1 MAIGSLPMSDV
12 GNTAPNRRGG
22 ATRGTLPTRSSA
34 SAGAH
39 RRVRRVAR
47 SVDHK
52 VRRDEVAALATG
64 LIARG
69 GIDAAT
75 VRDIA
80 AAGGYSTKV
89 VSRYFSD
96 KRELLLLVYRA
107 AAERAQR
114 RLMAA
119 RTASGDDVLAC
130 TDALLPLDDER
141 RADWAIWLAFWGMAV
156 SDQGFSREQRRRVR
170 STRQFLGAVIE
181 NAVAAGE
188 LPDDTDAEWMAAELL
203 TTVNGVAVQALFDP
217 LEWPV
222 DRQRAMVQ
230 AHFARVAR

>member
-1 MAIGSLPMSDV
+1 M
-12 GNTAPNRRGG
+12 
-22 ATRGTLPTRSSA
+22 
-34 SAGAH
+34 
-39 RRVRRVAR
+39 
-47 SVDHK
+47 
-52 VRRDEVAALATG
+52 AALATR
-64 LIARG
+64 LIADR

-107 AAERAQR
+107 AAERAR
-114 RLMAA
+114 HRLMSA
-119 RTASGDDVLAC
+119 RTERGDDVLAC

-141 RADWAIWLAFWGMAV
+141 RTDWAVWLSFWGMAV
-156 SDQGFSREQRRRVR
+156 SDEGFSREQRRRVR

-188 LPDDTDAEWMAAELL
+188 VPEETDAEWLAAELL
-203 TTVNGVAVQALFDP
+203 TAVNGVAVQAMFDP
-217 LEWPV
+217 LDWPA
-222 DRQRAMVQ
+222 DRQRSMVR
-230 AHFARVAR
+230 AHFSRVVG

>member
-1 MAIGSLPMSDV
+1 MS
-12 GNTAPNRRGG
+12 AY
-22 ATRGTLPTRSSA
+22 A
-34 SAGAH
+34 AG
-39 RRVRRVAR
+39 VAR
-47 SVDHK
+47 TVDHNL
-52 VRRDEVAALATG
+52 RRDEVATLATV

-107 AAERAQR
+107 AAERAR
-114 RLMAA
+114 GRLMAA
-119 RTASGDDVLAC
+119 RAARGDDVLAC
-130 TDALLPLDDER
+130 TDALLPLDAER
-141 RADWAIWLAFWGMAV
+141 RTDWAVWLAFWGMAV

-181 NAVAAGE
+181 NAAAAGE
-188 LPDDTDAEWMAAELL
+188 LPEDTDAQWLAAELL
-203 TTVNGVAVQALFDP
+203 TAVNGVAVQAMFDP
-217 LEWPV
+217 GDWPV
-222 DRQRAMVQ
+222 ERQQAMVR
-230 AHFARVAR
+230 AHYSRALGA

>member
-1 MAIGSLPMSDV
+1 MAR
-12 GNTAPNRRGG
+12 A
-22 ATRGTLPTRSSA
+22 
-34 SAGAH
+34 
-39 RRVRRVAR
+39 
-47 SVDHK
+47 VDQK
-52 VRRDEVAALATG
+52 ARRDEVAALATG

-107 AAERAQR
+107 AAERARR

-119 RTASGDDVLAC
+119 RTAAGDDVLAC
-130 TDALLPLDDER
+130 TDALLPLDEER
-141 RADWAIWLAFWGMAV
+141 RTDWAIWLAFWGMAV
-156 SDQGFSREQRRRVR
+156 SDQSFSREQRRRVR

-181 NAVAAGE
+181 NAVAAGQ
-188 LPDDTDAEWMAAELL
+188 LPDETDAEWMAAELL
-203 TTVNGVAVQALFDP
+203 TAVNGVAVQALFDP
-217 LEWPV
+217 LDWPV
-222 DRQRAMVQ
+222 ERQQAMVR
-230 AHFARVAR
+230 AHHSRVVGCGGRRGGAAAASKAHRAS

>member
-1 MAIGSLPMSDV
+1 MA
-12 GNTAPNRRGG
+12 T
-22 ATRGTLPTRSSA
+22 
-34 SAGAH
+34 
-39 RRVRRVAR
+39 
-47 SVDHK
+47 
-52 VRRDEVAALATG
+52 LATT

-107 AAERAQR
+107 AAERAR
-114 RLMAA
+114 GRLMGARAA
-119 RTASGDDVLAC
+119 RGDDVLAC
-130 TDALLPLDDER
+130 TDALLPLDAER
-141 RADWAIWLAFWGMAV
+141 RTDWAVWLAFWGMAV

-181 NAVAAGE
+181 NAAAAGE
-188 LPDDTDAEWMAAELL
+188 LPEDTDAQWLAAELL
-203 TTVNGVAVQALFDP
+203 TAVNGVAVQAMFDP
-217 LEWPV
+217 GDWPV
-222 DRQRAMVQ
+222 ERQQAMVR
-230 AHFARVAR
+230 AHYSRALRA

>member
-1 MAIGSLPMSDV
+1 M
-12 GNTAPNRRGG
+12 
-22 ATRGTLPTRSSA
+22 
-34 SAGAH
+34 
-39 RRVRRVAR
+39 
-47 SVDHK
+47 
-52 VRRDEVAALATG
+52 AALATG

-107 AAERAQR
+107 AAERARR

-119 RTASGDDVLAC
+119 RTAAGDDVLAC

-156 SDQGFSREQRRRVR
+156 SDPSFSREQRRRVR
-170 STRQFLGAVIE
+170 STRKFLGAVIE

-188 LPDDTDAEWMAAELL
+188 LPEDTDAEWLAAELL
-203 TTVNGVAVQALFDP
+203 TAVNGVAVQALFDP
-217 LEWPV
+217 LDWPV
-222 DRQRAMVQ
+222 DRQRAMVR
-230 AHFARVAR
+230 AHHSRVTG